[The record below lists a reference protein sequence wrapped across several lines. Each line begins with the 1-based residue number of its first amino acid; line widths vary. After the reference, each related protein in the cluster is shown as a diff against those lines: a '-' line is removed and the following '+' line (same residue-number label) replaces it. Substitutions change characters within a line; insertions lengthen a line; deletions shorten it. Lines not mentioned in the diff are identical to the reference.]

1 MISLESEIMSNS
13 YDPPGLLDGL
23 GSGCRADAGPAT
35 SPSSIEGRG
44 TASKDG
50 GVKPRTRIHAT
61 RPLDAVDLRVDR
73 LFGTCKV
80 YRTAYSTLF
89 RSKT

>member
-35 SPSSIEGRG
+35 SPSYIEGRG

-50 GVKPRTRIHAT
+50 GVKPSCGFGTLLVCRRTELGR
-61 RPLDAVDLRVDR
+61 RVD
-73 LFGTCKV
+73 KQA
-80 YRTAYSTLF
+80 RTPLCVGKA
-89 RSKT
+89 

>member
-44 TASKDG
+44 AASKDG
-50 GVKPRTRIHAT
+50 GVKP
-61 RPLDAVDLRVDR
+61 L
-73 LFGTCKV
+73 
-80 YRTAYSTLF
+80 
-89 RSKT
+89 

>member
-50 GVKPRTRIHAT
+50 GVKPIYS
-61 RPLDAVDLRVDR
+61 LCLLMGVNY
-73 LFGTCKV
+73 F
-80 YRTAYSTLF
+80 TALAPILAF
-89 RSKT
+89 

>member
-50 GVKPRTRIHAT
+50 GVKPLI
-61 RPLDAVDLRVDR
+61 RPP
-73 LFGTCKV
+73 TCSSHI
-80 YRTAYSTLF
+80 RPEG
-89 RSKT
+89 

>member
-35 SPSSIEGRG
+35 SPSYIEGRG
-44 TASKDG
+44 TASKDW
-50 GVKPRTRIHAT
+50 GVKPLGPTRRVT
-61 RPLDAVDLRVDR
+61 GRRPTTVH
-73 LFGTCKV
+73 
-80 YRTAYSTLF
+80 TA
-89 RSKT
+89 

>member
-35 SPSSIEGRG
+35 SPSYIEGRG
-44 TASKDG
+44 TASKDW
-50 GVKPRTRIHAT
+50 GVKTSTPPSPPWYGPRGV
-61 RPLDAVDLRVDR
+61 PLRDHKR
-73 LFGTCKV
+73 
-80 YRTAYSTLF
+80 
-89 RSKT
+89 

>member
-50 GVKPRTRIHAT
+50 GVKPQAPSAH
-61 RPLDAVDLRVDR
+61 PPCCDR
-73 LFGTCKV
+73 SDKNDVAIL
-80 YRTAYSTLF
+80 
-89 RSKT
+89 

>member
-50 GVKPRTRIHAT
+50 GVKPSCLPGCACVGGPSLGPRA
-61 RPLDAVDLRVDR
+61 
-73 LFGTCKV
+73 F
-80 YRTAYSTLF
+80 
-89 RSKT
+89 

>member
-50 GVKPRTRIHAT
+50 GVKPPVVSRTSISPYGLA
-61 RPLDAVDLRVDR
+61 
-73 LFGTCKV
+73 
-80 YRTAYSTLF
+80 
-89 RSKT
+89 

>member
-35 SPSSIEGRG
+35 SPSYIEGRG
-44 TASKDG
+44 TASKDW
-50 GVKPRTRIHAT
+50 GVKPSPRPTPRALPIAIH
-61 RPLDAVDLRVDR
+61 
-73 LFGTCKV
+73 
-80 YRTAYSTLF
+80 TALHAS
-89 RSKT
+89 SM